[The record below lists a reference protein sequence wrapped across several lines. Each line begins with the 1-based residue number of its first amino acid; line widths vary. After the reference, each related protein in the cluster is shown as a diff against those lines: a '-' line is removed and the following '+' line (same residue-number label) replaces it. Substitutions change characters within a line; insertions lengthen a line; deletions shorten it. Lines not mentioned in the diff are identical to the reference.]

1 MNILCVCVGVVAVME
16 SYDLQSVVRGM
27 SEVQLTLCLST

>member
-1 MNILCVCVGVVAVME
+1 MFVGVVVVVME
-16 SYDLQSVVRGM
+16 SYDLQSFIGGM